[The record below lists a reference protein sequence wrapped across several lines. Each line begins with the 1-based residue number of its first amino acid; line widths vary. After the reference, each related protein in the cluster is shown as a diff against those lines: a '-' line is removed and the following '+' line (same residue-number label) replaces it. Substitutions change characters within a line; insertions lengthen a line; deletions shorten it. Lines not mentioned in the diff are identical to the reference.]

1 MSGCYNVIKDTP
13 QPNSCNQGP
22 TGDPYMIQMPPV
34 EQWLTALPFLTDTS
48 YPRDYVTIIRE
59 TGTQGRA
66 GRIKKDYFTDLDAAE
81 AALTASRDQHI
92 QKGFQIVFMDG
103 ARHG

>member
-1 MSGCYNVIKDTP
+1 MRIYLQTRPVDHTP
-13 QPNSCNQGP
+13 PKFCHLILQEDLLDG
-22 TGDPYMIQMPPV
+22 
-34 EQWLTALPFLTDTS
+34 W
-48 YPRDYVTIIRE
+48 TIIRE